1 MVSPLTTSSF
11 LGEERSD
18 MRCISLDRYT
28 LAHTMEKG
36 SILGRTGSQITLIK
50 RQECVEALLR
60 SLQPYDL

>member
-1 MVSPLTTSSF
+1 
-11 LGEERSD
+11 